1 MKNKTFFNSV
11 KAVLL
16 SMAIMA
22 TSCISMNV
30 PADSA
35 VIADAATK
43 IKLNKTKL
51 TLHVGYAYE
60 ETYQL
65 KITGTNKKAKW
76 STSNKN
82 IAAVSQKGK
91 VTAKRIGKA
100 VITAKVINK
109 ELKCSVTVKKESAS
123 IDDDDTYLYD
133 SDDFDE
139 NAEKPVKRPKIE
151 YGKIS
156 GNITYHYNAY
166 KGYVPN
172 PNSTVFLIPKD
183 GSLLTVNNPNFDLTY
198 LTTPISQNAIDKL
211 KNIGIYAVKTD
222 GLGNYAI
229 SHIPEGDYLVFI
241 ISHETNI
248 KKWFNAYDDN
258 IESVPD
264 QYYSDIAEPIK
275 EYVYNDLA
283 EMLGQAVEEHDYA
296 YITTTI
302 YSNEETTISHAFPY
316 TYLSH

>member
-60 ETYQL
+60 ETYHL

-100 VITAKVINK
+100 VITAKVNNK
-109 ELKCSVTVKKESAS
+109 ELKCSVIVKKGSAS
-123 IDDDDTYLYD
+123 IDDYDTYLYD

-156 GNITYHYNAY
+156 GNIT
-166 KGYVPN
+166 
-172 PNSTVFLIPKD
+172 SRF
-183 GSLLTVNNPNFDLTY
+183 S
-198 LTTPISQNAIDKL
+198 SKL
-211 KNIGIYAVKTD
+211 GRRY
-222 GLGNYAI
+222 
-229 SHIPEGDYLVFI
+229 
-241 ISHETNI
+241 TN
-248 KKWFNAYDDN
+248 
-258 IESVPD
+258 
-264 QYYSDIAEPIK
+264 
-275 EYVYNDLA
+275 
-283 EMLGQAVEEHDYA
+283 
-296 YITTTI
+296 
-302 YSNEETTISHAFPY
+302 
-316 TYLSH
+316 